1 MYINTTNVQQIKS
14 TYDFPPLFL
23 YLTCS
28 CSKHGV
34 QQACWDGRKREKHDT
49 NSPLSSSLLTP
60 IFALF
65 LLLPLF
71 VYPPHHQCNRLQE
84 AGKILILPLPA
95 TPNLP
100 HFAGQLAIFCPVSVL
115 VSVSLFSS
123 EVMLFNKGSPVIHYS
138 CVCLYV
144 RKRRRTH
151 AKKLTSVHPFHF
163 PFSPLFYSDKKRG
176 GRKSR
181 WRKREYV
188 AKRGKGRKEL
198 AKFKLIL
205 VTCISRGTNR
215 ELPPKVTREKA
226 CSNCREYEI
235 QQFFLFKAKYF
246 VWRKIIYFRKWQMKT
261 RRAVIGDF
269 HDKMLKL
276 LTPNNTA
283 CFRYA
288 YMSYLFFS
296 CGDAEKEPFYSYPL

>member
-1 MYINTTNVQQIKS
+1 MHGK
-14 TYDFPPLFL
+14 LFQW
-23 YLTCS
+23 
-28 CSKHGV
+28 HMI
-34 QQACWDGRKREKHDT
+34 
-49 NSPLSSSLLTP
+49 SPLSFFIWFVLSACFECSRHVEKGGRGRNMTPTPPSLLRFWHRYLHSSFPPFSLFTHLITNATDYIGSRKKS
-60 IFALF
+60 IF
-65 LLLPLF
+65 
-71 VYPPHHQCNRLQE
+71 C
-84 AGKILILPLPA
+84 LPA

-100 HFAGQLAIFCPVSVL
+100 NFAGQLVILCPVSVL

-215 ELPPKVTREKA
+215 ELPPKVTRVRSVLKLPRVWD
-226 CSNCREYEI
+226 STKI
-235 QQFFLFKAKYF
+235 FLFKTKQF
-246 VWRKIIYFRKWQMKT
+246 VWRKIMYFRKWQMKT
-261 RRAVIGDF
+261 RRSNWWFPWQNARTFDTKQHRV
-269 HDKMLKL
+269 L
-276 LTPNNTA
+276 
-283 CFRYA
+283 
-288 YMSYLFFS
+288 
-296 CGDAEKEPFYSYPL
+296 